1 MLLTRWPTGFT
12 TSPRGTVTRPGW
24 PNAPVRSAPSC
35 AGDRVGTATAVGG
48 KAGGTRMINWGDV
61 AALVAAFFFAV
72 LVCAAVYVLIRLARL
87 LTETRRLGADLGT
100 RSDGGCGRAQSAV
113 DRAHQQLDATS
124 TVTESMD
131 ELNTGMSQLSA
142 QVSTLA
148 GLGRAVATGP
158 AGRAAAFVYGVRHAV
173 RLRRD
178 GQATPANAIPAHPKS
193 EPASLSSVG
202 GRR

>member
-1 MLLTRWPTGFT
+1 
-12 TSPRGTVTRPGW
+12 
-24 PNAPVRSAPSC
+24 
-35 AGDRVGTATAVGG
+35 
-48 KAGGTRMINWGDV
+48 MINWGDV

-72 LVCAAVYVLIRLARL
+72 GVCAAVYVLIRLARL
-87 LTETRRLGADLGT
+87 LTEAHRLVADMRT
-100 RSDGGCGRAQSAV
+100 RSDGVFEQAHAAV

-124 TVTESMD
+124 TVADGME

-142 QVSTLA
+142 QVSALA

-173 RLRRD
+173 GLRRD
-178 GQATPANAIPAHPKS
+178 GQAVPARAIPATAKA
-193 EPASLSSVG
+193 EPTG

>member
-1 MLLTRWPTGFT
+1 M
-12 TSPRGTVTRPGW
+12 V
-24 PNAPVRSAPSC
+24 
-35 AGDRVGTATAVGG
+35 
-48 KAGGTRMINWGDV
+48 NWADV

-87 LTETRRLGADLGT
+87 LTEARRLVADT
-100 RSDGGCGRAQSAV
+100 RARSDSMFERAQAGV
-113 DRAHQQLDATS
+113 DRGHEQLDAPAP
-124 TVTESMD
+124 VAAGMD

-142 QVSTLA
+142 QVSALA

-178 GQATPANAIPAHPKS
+178 GRSGPAKPIP
-193 EPASLSSVG
+193 
-202 GRR
+202 GRNKA

>member
-1 MLLTRWPTGFT
+1 MLLPRWPTGFT

-87 LTETRRLGADLGT
+87 LTEARRLLADTRT
-100 RSDGGCGRAQSAV
+100 RSDSVFERAQAAV
-113 DRAHQQLDATS
+113 DRAHEQLDATG
-124 TVTESMD
+124 TVAASMD
-131 ELNTGMSQLSA
+131 ELNTGRSQLSD
-142 QVSTLA
+142 QVSALA

-158 AGRAAAFVYGVRHAV
+158 AGRAAALVYGVRHAV
-173 RLRRD
+173 SLRRD
-178 GQATPANAIPAHPKS
+178 GQAHPAQATPASA
-193 EPASLSSVG
+193 
-202 GRR
+202 

>member
-1 MLLTRWPTGFT
+1 M
-12 TSPRGTVTRPGW
+12 V
-24 PNAPVRSAPSC
+24 
-35 AGDRVGTATAVGG
+35 
-48 KAGGTRMINWGDV
+48 NWGYV

-87 LTETRRLGADLGT
+87 LTEARRMVADLNT
-100 RSDGGCGRAQSAV
+100 RSDNVFERAQAAV
-113 DRAHQQLDATS
+113 DRAHEQLDATS
-124 TVTESMD
+124 TVAAGME

-142 QVSTLA
+142 QVSALA

-173 RLRRD
+173 SLRRD
-178 GQATPANAIPAHPKS
+178 GQAMPANAIPASPKAPS
-193 EPASLSSVG
+193 PKAPSPKAPSPKASAGQAG

>member
-1 MLLTRWPTGFT
+1 MLLPRWPTGFT

-87 LTETRRLGADLGT
+87 LTEARRLVADLNT
-100 RSDGGCGRAQSAV
+100 RSDSVFERAQAAV
-113 DRAHQQLDATS
+113 DRAHEQLDATS
-124 TVTESMD
+124 TVAAGMD

-142 QVSTLA
+142 QVSALA
-148 GLGRAVATGP
+148 GLGRAVANGP
-158 AGRAAAFVYGVRHAV
+158 AGRAAALAYGVRHAV
-173 RLRRD
+173 TLRRD
-178 GQATPANAIPAHPKS
+178 EQAVPARAIRPAPKVS
-193 EPASLSSVG
+193 QAG

>member
-1 MLLTRWPTGFT
+1 M
-12 TSPRGTVTRPGW
+12 V
-24 PNAPVRSAPSC
+24 
-35 AGDRVGTATAVGG
+35 
-48 KAGGTRMINWGDV
+48 NWGDV

-87 LTETRRLGADLGT
+87 LTDTRSLVADLNT
-100 RSDGGCGRAQSAV
+100 RSDSVFERAQAAV

-124 TVTESMD
+124 SVAEGMD

-142 QVSTLA
+142 QVSALA

-158 AGRAAAFVYGVRHAV
+158 AARGAGWVCGARPPVSR
-173 RLRRD
+173 RRD
-178 GQATPANAIPAHPKS
+178 GQAPPANAIPARNKA
-193 EPASLSSVG
+193 ERGQLSSAG